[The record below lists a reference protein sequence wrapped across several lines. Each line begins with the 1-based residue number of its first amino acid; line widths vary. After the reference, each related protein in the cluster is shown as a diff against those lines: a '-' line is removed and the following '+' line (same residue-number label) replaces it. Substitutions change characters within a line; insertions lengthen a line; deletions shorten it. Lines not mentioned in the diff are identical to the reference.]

1 MSHKQ
6 IEILNSLQALYGNTP
21 LIEVAF
27 KYKNKNRKIYAK
39 YEAFN
44 FSGSIK
50 DRIAIHILK
59 KAYENNQIK
68 EGDLIVEATSGNT
81 GIAFSALGRALGHK
95 VKIFMPD
102 WLSKERYDAIAL
114 YGAEIVKISKE
125 QGGFLRSI
133 EEGNNFVIKNSNSFC
148 PHQFSNIE
156 NVNAH
161 LESTAPE
168 IFSQLKKLHLN
179 LTHFIAGVGTG
190 GTIMGFL
197 KYCKTHNL
205 DVKCHPLEPLNSPT
219 LSTGG
224 KKIGSHRIQG
234 ISDEFIPEILQLNE
248 LQKIVSVDDADAV
261 IMAQKINQAG
271 LSVGISSGAN
281 FIGALKLLEE
291 SANDEAVIVTIF
303 CDSALK
309 YLSTDLCRVENLK
322 PHLLSPEV
330 EIVSVKA
337 FG

>member
-50 DRIAIHILK
+50 DRIAIHILR
-59 KAYENNQIK
+59 KAYESNQIK

-148 PHQFSNIE
+148 PQQFTNIE

-161 LESTAPE
+161 FESTAPE
-168 IFSQLKKLHLN
+168 IFSQLKKLHLKP
-179 LTHFIAGVGTG
+179 THFIAGVGTG
-190 GTIMGFL
+190 GTIMGFQ

-205 DVKCHPLEPLNSPT
+205 EVKCHPLEPLNSPT

-291 SANDEAVIVTIF
+291 SADDEAVIVTIF

-322 PHLLSPEV
+322 PHLLSPDV
-330 EIVSVKA
+330 EIVSVRA

>member
-1 MSHKQ
+1 MSQKQ

-50 DRIAIHILK
+50 DRIAIHILR

-68 EGDLIVEATSGNT
+68 AGDIIVEATSGNT
-81 GIAFSALGRALGHK
+81 GIAFSALGRALEHK

-114 YGAEIVKISKE
+114 YGAEIIKISKE
-125 QGGFLRSI
+125 EGGFLRSI
-133 EEGNNFVIKNSNSFC
+133 KEANNFVEKNSNSFC
-148 PHQFSNIE
+148 PQQFINIE

-161 LESTAPE
+161 FESTAPE
-168 IFSQLKKLHLN
+168 IFSQLEKLHLKP
-179 LTHFIAGVGTG
+179 THFIAGVGTG
-190 GTIMGFL
+190 GTIMGFK
-197 KYCKTHNL
+197 KYCQRHNSE
-205 DVKCHPLEPLNSPT
+205 VKCHPLEPLNSPT

-234 ISDEFIPEILQLNE
+234 ISDEFIPEILKLDALE
-248 LQKIVSVDDADAV
+248 KIVSVDDADAV

-291 SANDEAVIVTIF
+291 SPNDEAVIVTIF

-322 PHLLSPEV
+322 PHLLSPDV
-330 EIVSVKA
+330 EILSVKA